1 MKEKEIKEKIQE
13 GWIRIRMI
21 QELAG
26 YPIAHVE
33 STMDTMNG
41 RLAGM
46 DGVKILER
54 EVHEAKE
61 VHKGIWSMFADVE
74 LLVKDFPTVIL
85 ILFDF
90 MPSSI
95 EIIEPEDSIK
105 MDVRELSS
113 AINDLVGKMHHLD
126 ASAKKFMALS
136 NRMKRK
142 LDEAGIK
149 IEPQHSD

>member
-61 VHKGIWSMFADVE
+61 
-74 LLVKDFPTVIL
+74 
-85 ILFDF
+85 
-90 MPSSI
+90 
-95 EIIEPEDSIK
+95 
-105 MDVRELSS
+105 
-113 AINDLVGKMHHLD
+113 
-126 ASAKKFMALS
+126 
-136 NRMKRK
+136 
-142 LDEAGIK
+142 
-149 IEPQHSD
+149 